1 MDKLRIAVIS
11 DIHSNLA
18 ALEACV
24 ADSRALGVD
33 KYAVLGDIVS
43 DWHKPNECLE
53 LVKSLTELVIAGNRE
68 QQMKD
73 AAKMLDYW
81 ILYDQFA
88 SVLWTYR
95 QLSARNLMYIRKLP
109 DSLSVAA
116 DKYTLRLVHAS
127 PFRQNELLYIS
138 DGLTRVN
145 NWLDAVPED
154 ILLCGHSHEQWKWEH
169 EGKLALNPGSCGSH
183 FNKRR
188 CAEYAV
194 LELGEK
200 PEVQFRQVRYNV
212 EANFRELMQTDLYE
226 SAYDWTL
233 INYLAMIE
241 GENELDNFIRAL
253 NKECGKN
260 EFYGSGPVPNDI
272 FSKVF
277 EEQFS
282 GKIGEYMFSK

>member
-1 MDKLRIAVIS
+1 VEKVRIAVIS

-18 ALEACV
+18 ALDACIE
-24 ADSRALGVD
+24 DSRALGVD
-33 KYAVLGDIVS
+33 KYAILGDIIS
-43 DWHKPNECLE
+43 DWHRPNECLE
-53 LVKSLTELVIAGNRE
+53 RVKSLTDLVIAGNRE

-88 SVLWTYR
+88 SLLWTYR
-95 QLSARNLMYIRKLP
+95 QLSARNLMYVRKLP
-109 DSLSVAA
+109 ESMTVATDSYSI
-116 DKYTLRLVHAS
+116 RMVHAS
-127 PFRQNELLYIS
+127 PFSQNELLYKAG
-138 DGLTRVN
+138 GLTPVN
-145 NWLDAVPED
+145 EWLEAISED

-169 EGKLALNPGSCGSH
+169 DGKLAVNPGSCGSH
-183 FNKRR
+183 FNKRK

-194 LELGEK
+194 LELGET

-233 INYLAMIE
+233 INYLAMVE

-253 NKECGKN
+253 DAECEKN

-282 GKIGEYMFSK
+282 GKIAECMFAK

>member
-1 MDKLRIAVIS
+1 VEKVRIAVIS

-18 ALEACV
+18 ALDACIE
-24 ADSRALGVD
+24 DSRALGVD
-33 KYAVLGDIVS
+33 KYAILGDIIS
-43 DWHKPNECLE
+43 DWHRPNECLE
-53 LVKSLTELVIAGNRE
+53 RVKSLTDLVIAGNRE

-88 SVLWTYR
+88 SLLWTYR
-95 QLSARNLMYIRKLP
+95 QLSARNLMYVRKLP
-109 DSLSVAA
+109 ESMTVATDSYSI
-116 DKYTLRLVHAS
+116 RMVHAS
-127 PFRQNELLYIS
+127 PFSQNELLYKAG
-138 DGLTRVN
+138 GLTPVN
-145 NWLDAVPED
+145 EWLEAISED

-169 EGKLALNPGSCGSH
+169 DGKLAVNPGSCGSH
-183 FNKRR
+183 FNKRK

-194 LELGEK
+194 LELGET

-233 INYLAMIE
+233 INYLAMVE

-253 NKECGKN
+253 DAECDKN

-282 GKIGEYMFSK
+282 GKIAECMFAK

>member
-1 MDKLRIAVIS
+1 MDKIRIAVIS

-18 ALEACV
+18 ALEACI

-33 KYAVLGDIVS
+33 KFAVLGDIVS

-88 SVLWTYR
+88 SLLWTYR

-109 DSLSVAA
+109 DSLSVAT
-116 DKYTLRLVHAS
+116 DSYTLRLVHGS
-127 PFRQNELLYIS
+127 PFMQNELLYKS

-145 NWLDAVPED
+145 DWLDAIPED

-183 FNKRR
+183 FNKRK

-233 INYLAMIE
+233 INYLAMVE

-253 NKECGKN
+253 NAECAKN
-260 EFYGSGPVPNDI
+260 EFYGSGPIPNDI

-282 GKIGEYMFSK
+282 GRIGEYMFSR